1 MPVYGNQFELTAE
14 SDGVGINAKI
24 VAGNFRV
31 IATKNSI
38 MNEFGLFTVDNS
50 EGFTPGLFET
60 NQIVYVQDDDKLYQ
74 LKTINNFQIPSG
86 PPPFLGINP
95 DLPNSSPIKVWEEFT
110 GFGSSSPGEV
120 SDPFITN
127 GLTVNS
133 GGSGTTLDLQD
144 EGTLTLTAQ
153 DSTRILQINSA
164 SLSPVIINEKGL
176 IVLDNYPSKPTVESG
191 AIVYEDGDFY
201 IGTPDPINF
210 FNIEEFYSSQLN
222 QGLYQGSTTPLSFT
236 DNGLTDSA
244 RELNLIT
251 PAESVVIEL
260 QTSTITTNAYGDIQ
274 FMLLTFDFELN
285 SVSNYVNDATIYIST
300 VDNFS
305 TPEAATI
312 YHPPFN
318 VKEGSNK
325 LMIDVN
331 LFNTIHIFWIFTI
344 PNRSYTI
351 SNLFLTKLL

>member
-31 IATKNSI
+31 IATKDSI
-38 MNEFGLFTVDNS
+38 MDEFGLFTVDNS
-50 EGFTPGLFET
+50 EGFVPNLFEN
-60 NQIVYVQDDDKLYQ
+60 NQIVYVQDDDKPYQ

-95 DLPNSSPIKVWEEFT
+95 NLPNSPSVTVWEEFT
-110 GFGSSSPGEV
+110 GFGSSSPGTV

-153 DSTRILQINSA
+153 DSTTILQINSA

-176 IVLDNYPSKPTVESG
+176 IVLDEYPSKPTFTEG
-191 AIVYEDGDFY
+191 AILYEDNDFY
-201 IGTPDPINF
+201 LGVPDPYNF
-210 FNIEEFYSSQLN
+210 LNNETFNSSQFDE
-222 QGLYQGSTTPLSFT
+222 GLYQESTPSLVFS
-236 DNGLTDSA
+236 DNNLTDSL
-244 RELNLIT
+244 RIISLIT
-251 PAESVVIEL
+251 PPENVIIEV
-260 QTSTITTNAYGDIQ
+260 QTSAISTQGQGDVK
-274 FMLLTFDFELN
+274 FLLLKFDFNLETEA
-285 SVSNYVNDATIYIST
+285 SYSNDTILYIST

-305 TPEAATI
+305 TPDASTI
-312 YHPPFN
+312 IYTFN
-318 VKEGSNK
+318 IKEGPNTI
-325 LMIDVN
+325 MIDVSDIP
-331 LFNTIHIFWIFTI
+331 LMYIFWIFNI
-344 PNRSYTI
+344 PSRSYTLT
-351 SNLFLTKLL
+351 NLSLTKL